1 MLDAGGANTDPG
13 HQRYG
18 ERHWTL
24 KNATGYNWGYKTVA
38 QEHLAGREID
48 CSRGKGLGGST
59 AINFCIW
66 TRGSKD
72 DYERWAELVGCDD
85 WRWENVLKRFKKI
98 ERFHQPRSEY
108 APFAEVAA
116 SAHGFDG
123 PLDVGFPDGWEP
135 EFGKYLTDIYQHHLK
150 NPDHNSGDIL
160 GICVSQVA
168 AFKGQRVTA
177 SAAFLADVPSNL
189 TVMTES
195 AVERVL
201 FEGRQAVGVKVAG
214 RTCKTMPNFSQDAC
228 FPEKAE

>member
-1 MLDAGGANTDPG
+1 MLC
-13 HQRYG
+13 Q
-18 ERHWTL
+18 
-24 KNATGYNWGYKTVA
+24 V
-38 QEHLAGREID
+38 
-48 CSRGKGLGGST
+48 LGCESLT
-59 AINFCIW
+59 FV
-66 TRGSKD
+66 R
-72 DYERWAELVGCDD
+72 
-85 WRWENVLKRFKKI
+85 
-98 ERFHQPRSEY
+98 
-108 APFAEVAA
+108 
-116 SAHGFDG
+116 